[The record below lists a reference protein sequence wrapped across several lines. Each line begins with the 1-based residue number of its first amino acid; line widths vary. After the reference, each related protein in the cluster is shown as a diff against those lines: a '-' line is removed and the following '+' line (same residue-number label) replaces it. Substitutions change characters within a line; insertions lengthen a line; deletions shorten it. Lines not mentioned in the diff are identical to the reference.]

1 MHMKLHSG
9 HRITSLLLAGILA
22 MFTGTPGAQATD
34 ARIKDIARIDGLN
47 GMQLVGYGVVVGLGG
62 SGDKDL
68 MLTKRTMA
76 NIFQQFQISMPITDI
91 KSKNVAAVM
100 VTAYAPPFHR
110 AGDTLDVQVSSIGD
124 AISLQGGILLM
135 TPMLD
140 PDGKLYAL
148 AQGGLVIGGYS
159 AGAGGAGGQTETKN
173 STTVG
178 IVPGGAIL
186 REAAAAD
193 FLENGSLRLLLA
205 HPDFTT
211 ASRMAA
217 AINVRFEGSAIARD
231 AGTVVVRVPGE
242 TLDIGQTATFLADLE
257 VITLKPDVQ
266 SKVIVNE
273 RTGTI
278 VMGGDVHIG
287 AAIVAHGNLTVS
299 IGSTLSTYMPNS
311 FTTAKPVTTEQVT
324 TEAKEDKAKV
334 MLIPDTTTV
343 RELADVLNEMGT
355 TPRDLIS
362 ILEALHRLGALQ
374 MELTSL

>member
-1 MHMKLHSG
+1 
-9 HRITSLLLAGILA
+9 
-22 MFTGTPGAQATD
+22 
-34 ARIKDIARIDGLN
+34 
-47 GMQLVGYGVVVGLGG
+47 
-62 SGDKDL
+62 
-68 MLTKRTMA
+68 MA
-76 NIFQQFQISMPITDI
+76 NIFQQFQISMPVTDI

-124 AISLQGGILLM
+124 AISLQGGVLLM
-135 TPMLD
+135 SPLLD

-148 AQGGLVIGGYS
+148 AQGGLILGGYS
-159 AGAGGAGGQTETKN
+159 AGVGGAGGQTETKN
-173 STTVG
+173 CTTVG

-186 REAAAAD
+186 REAAVAN
-193 FLENGSLRLLLA
+193 FLENGSMRLLLN

-211 ASRMAA
+211 ASRMAT
-217 AINVRFEGSAIARD
+217 AINERFEGSAIARD
-231 AGTVVVRVPGE
+231 AGTVLVRVPTE

-257 VITLKPDVQ
+257 ILTLKPDIQ

-287 AAIVAHGNLTVS
+287 EAIVAHGNLTVS
-299 IGSTLSTYMPNS
+299 INSTLTAYMPNS
-311 FTTAKPVTTEQVT
+311 FTTAKPLVTQDIATQT
-324 TEAKEDKAKV
+324 REDKAKV
-334 MLIPDTTTV
+334 MLIPATTTV
-343 RELADVLNEMGT
+343 RELADVLNEMGI